1 MVTKN
6 VQMVQ
11 LPERLLAYRATK
23 FYIQTAKTA
32 ILHVRKVQLKA
43 TPEVAGVLLRTV
55 VATRLATILTKLAV
69 RMNVRV
75 ILYHRLHHAA
85 MEQPVAMTVV
95 TARHGTSAMMRQF
108 THTVTLVRAD
118 TSLLLAAL
126 IKRKQGQHLKFVLVA
141 QLQELA
147 TNAKQKL
154 VLLKR
159 NVLLTYP
166 VNIYL
171 NIGFIDINIVTDAVA
186 F

>member
-1 MVTKN
+1 MVLAVNAPVVLKPIHILTHILARVDIN
-6 VQMVQ
+6 
-11 LPERLLAYRATK
+11 LLLA
-23 FYIQTAKTA
+23 
-32 ILHVRKVQLKA
+32 V
-43 TPEVAGVLLRTV
+43 
-55 VATRLATILTKLAV
+55 LTKLRLELLAKHVLAGQLPVLAINAKIRPIPTLTLARADINLLLAV
-69 RMNVRV
+69 LTKLKLELRAKYVLVGQLPVLAINVKQ
-75 ILYHRLHHAA
+75 RLI
-85 MEQPVAMTVV
+85 PTL
-95 TARHGTSAMMRQF
+95 
-108 THTVTLVRAD
+108 TLVRAD

>member
-95 TARHGTSAMMRQF
+95 TARHGTSAMMRQLI
-108 THTVTLVRAD
+108 HIVTLARAD
-118 TSLLLAAL
+118 
-126 IKRKQGQHLKFVLVA
+126 IKLQPVLHHKHKWAQPQKFVLA
-141 QLQELA
+141 EQLRVLA
-147 TNAKQKL
+147 INARISRH
-154 VLLKR
+154 KR
-159 NVLLTYP
+159 VQPTP
-166 VNIYL
+166 VQTIH
-171 NIGFIDINIVTDAVA
+171 
-186 F
+186 

>member
-1 MVTKN
+1 MVLAVNAPVVPKTMLTLVPVLDAALMLIVPAVLATVTPVTPVMLIPVVLKPIHILTHILARVDIN
-6 VQMVQ
+6 
-11 LPERLLAYRATK
+11 LLLA
-23 FYIQTAKTA
+23 
-32 ILHVRKVQLKA
+32 V
-43 TPEVAGVLLRTV
+43 
-55 VATRLATILTKLAV
+55 LTKLKLELRAKYV
-69 RMNVRV
+69 LVGQLPVLAINVKQ
-75 ILYHRLHHAA
+75 RLI
-85 MEQPVAMTVV
+85 PTL
-95 TARHGTSAMMRQF
+95 
-108 THTVTLVRAD
+108 TLVRAD